1 MKPSLR
7 AYASFFRVRFQNGMQ
22 YRAAALAGMVT
33 QFAWGFMEVMLYS
46 SFHRSATD
54 LFPMEFQALS
64 AYIWLRQAFLTL
76 FLLWQSE
83 RDLFDLISNGD
94 VGYELC
100 RPLDLYGMWFTKNAA
115 GRLSK
120 AVLRCVPVL
129 VVAFCLPKPYGM
141 SLPSSP
147 AAFLLFLVAMLL
159 GFLLT
164 IAITMIMY
172 IVCFYTISSAGI
184 QMIGAALV
192 EFLSGDLIP
201 LPFLPDGFRQVV
213 ELLPF
218 ASTLNLPFRI
228 YGGDIAGTD
237 AYMGILLQAFWLL
250 VFLLLGKWLMT
261 RALRRVVVQGG

>member
-64 AYIWLRQAFLTL
+64 SYIWLRQAFLTL

-115 GRLSK
+115 GRL
-120 AVLRCVPVL
+120 
-129 VVAFCLPKPYGM
+129 F
-141 SLPSSP
+141 
-147 AAFLLFLVAMLL
+147 
-159 GFLLT
+159 
-164 IAITMIMY
+164 
-172 IVCFYTISSAGI
+172 
-184 QMIGAALV
+184 
-192 EFLSGDLIP
+192 
-201 LPFLPDGFRQVV
+201 
-213 ELLPF
+213 
-218 ASTLNLPFRI
+218 
-228 YGGDIAGTD
+228 
-237 AYMGILLQAFWLL
+237 
-250 VFLLLGKWLMT
+250 
-261 RALRRVVVQGG
+261 